1 MANTYLITGATSMIG
16 IALCEYL
23 SSFDNNVVYAVC
35 RENSEGIKRL
45 PSKGNISIIFSEIQY
60 ITRIAEQIHH
70 VDIFINLAWT
80 NTDHSGRK
88 DAYLQGLNVD
98 YAINAI
104 KVAGKIGC
112 KLFVE
117 AGSQAEYGFVNDTIT
132 EDTPCYPEVEYGKA
146 KLKVLKEGTALCHS
160 LGLKYLHLRIFS
172 VFGENDRPWTLVM
185 SAIDK
190 LLKNEDLHLSACTQ
204 NWNYLY
210 APDCARQIVLLC
222 KYFFNEPYI
231 TSAVYH
237 IASKDTRPLKDF
249 LEEMKCILNSSGK
262 LLYGSI
268 IPEKMISLN
277 PSIEKTEKAIG
288 SINEVSFAEA
298 IKQIVSI
305 NYGINL

>member
-1 MANTYLITGATSMIG
+1 MIG
-16 IALCEYL
+16 ISLCQYI
-23 SSFDNNVVYAVC
+23 SSLRGNMVYAVC
-35 RENSEGIKRL
+35 REESSGLNKLPVNDQIKIVFSNLENLR
-45 PSKGNISIIFSEIQY
+45 NIEREID
-60 ITRIAEQIHH
+60 RAD
-70 VDIFINLAWT
+70 VFINLAWT
-80 NTDHSGRK
+80 NTDHQGRNN
-88 DAYLQGLNVD
+88 AFLQGLNVD
-98 YAINAI
+98 YAKNAI
-104 KVAGKIGC
+104 HIAAKMGC

-117 AGSQAEYGFVNDTIT
+117 AGSQAEYGIVNDTIT

-146 KLKVLKEGTALCHS
+146 KLKVQKEGTILCHS

-172 VFGENDRPWTLVM
+172 VFGENDRPWTLIM

-268 IPEKMISLN
+268 IPEKMILLN